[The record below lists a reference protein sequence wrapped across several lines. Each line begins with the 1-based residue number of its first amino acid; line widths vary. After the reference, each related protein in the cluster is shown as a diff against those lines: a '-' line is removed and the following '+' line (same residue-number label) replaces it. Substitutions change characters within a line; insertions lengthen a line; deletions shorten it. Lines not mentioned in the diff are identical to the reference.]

1 MGKNFGQLK
10 TSVQTTTPTDA
21 DTGTYLND
29 AQVDLVRDSKREK
42 NASISTVGGKF
53 SLPADCLFVRGAAW
67 DGDFLIQYQGKET
80 PDLGTGDPE
89 YWKFDQ
95 AAKAILLFPSPS
107 SGSAELIYC
116 PRPAAMSADGD
127 LPALDDADS
136 ALIAY
141 AKWQIYV
148 KKEDVPAANLWQ
160 QEYEMQKFKW
170 LDLDGKINKRPI
182 RVRQRLYR

>member
-10 TSVQTTTPTDA
+10 TAVQTITPTDA
-21 DTGTYLND
+21 DTGTYLNE
-29 AQVDLVRDSKREK
+29 AQVDLVRGSKREK
-42 NASISTVGGKF
+42 NATIATASGKF
-53 SLPADCLFVRGAAW
+53 TLPSDCLFVRGVAW
-67 DGDFLIQYQGKET
+67 DSEFLIQYTGAET

-89 YWKFDQ
+89 YWKFKQDT
-95 AAKAILLFPSPS
+95 KEILLYPIPS

-116 PRPAAMSADGD
+116 PRPTAMSTDGD
-127 LPALDDADS
+127 MPALDDADS

-148 KKEDVPAANLWQ
+148 KKEDIPAANLWQ